1 MNKDLTY
8 RKSTLGSEAI
18 AKRQPG
24 LGPKQRSMLILIDG
38 KKGFD
43 ELSRLSA
50 MLGDA
55 AQLMQELESAGLI
68 EPVSQAAPAA
78 AGGAPAMPV
87 APAATAALPLPE
99 AKRFAVRLLTD
110 TLGPMAEELCIA
122 IEGTRT
128 AADFMNAVNRAE
140 GLLRQVKG
148 AEAARQFNAAVAAH
162 RPAG

>member
-38 KKGFD
+38 KRGFD

-50 MLGDA
+50 MLGDTG
-55 AQLMQELESAGLI
+55 QLMQELESAGLI
-68 EPVSQAAPAA
+68 EPVSQT
-78 AGGAPAMPV
+78 V
-87 APAATAALPLPE
+87 PAATGGASTAPVGPVATATLPLPE

-110 TLGPMAEELCIA
+110 ALGPMAEDLCIA
-122 IEGTRT
+122 IEGTRNG
-128 AADFMNAVNRAE
+128 ADFMNAVNRAE

-148 AEAARQFNAAVAAH
+148 TEAARQFIAAVAAH